1 MFRWIPLSLFIYVW
15 LRFVLPLPLALPAKT
30 ALAAALCAA
39 SLKQR
44 FFTSVGGDFFSPE
57 LPQRLI
63 EFYGIAFGALFL
75 LFVFTLLKDLLLTV
89 LFLGRL
95 FLPSVPRISFS
106 VGTAL
111 VFAAVAVSAA
121 AYGTCEAQRLPRVNE
136 TGISLPGLPP
146 EFDGFK
152 IVLLSDIHISASRRA
167 GYAEALV
174 KRVGALSPDIILIAG
189 DFIDGTVRDRSAD
202 IAPLAELSAPCGVYG
217 VLGNHEYY
225 FNAGEW
231 KSFIEDSLGIKILL
245 NEHAMIE
252 RGGKNIAV
260 AGVADLA
267 ARRFADA
274 EAPDAQK
281 ALAGVPESV
290 TRIMLDHQP
299 SAAKRNAAAGA
310 DLQLSGHTHGGM
322 VPGLSAV
329 VRSFNGGFVNG
340 WYDVGSMKLYV
351 SPGTGIWNG
360 FLLRIG
366 VPAEITAMRLSSA
379 RGDADDRV

>member
-15 LRFVLPLPLALPAKT
+15 LRLVLPLPLGLPAKA

-39 SLKQR
+39 SLKQQ
-44 FFTSVGGDFFSPE
+44 FFTSAGGDFFSPE

-75 LFVFTLLKDLLLTV
+75 LFVLTLLKDILLTV

-95 FLPSVPRISFS
+95 FLPSVPRISCS

-111 VFAAVAVSAA
+111 VFAVVAVSAA
-121 AYGTCEAQRLPRVNE
+121 AYGTYEAQRLPRVNE
-136 TGISLPGLPP
+136 TEVSLPGLPP

-202 IAPLAELSAPCGVYG
+202 IAPLAELSAPGGVYG

-267 ARRFADA
+267 AGRFANA

-290 TRIMLDHQP
+290 TKIMLDHQP

-329 VRSFNGGFVNG
+329 VRKFNGGFVNG
-340 WYDVGSMKLYV
+340 WYDVAGM
-351 SPGTGIWNG
+351 
-360 FLLRIG
+360 
-366 VPAEITAMRLSSA
+366 
-379 RGDADDRV
+379 